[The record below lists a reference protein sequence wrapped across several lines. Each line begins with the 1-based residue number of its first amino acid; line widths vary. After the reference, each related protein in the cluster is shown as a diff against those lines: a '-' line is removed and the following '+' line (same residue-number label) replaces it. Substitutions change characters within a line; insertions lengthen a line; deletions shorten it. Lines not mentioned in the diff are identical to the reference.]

1 MLLVQ
6 VTPLPARSW
15 GPKGPLTCCIYIIYI
30 YMYMNQQPKW
40 IVVITHTQCPL
51 CRPSRLMNFMHL
63 DGTQQN
69 HISIYYHQPVSDTVS
84 QIFGIF
90 YWGGQN
96 DDIIFDEQV
105 FELYQLSTTSIN
117 NPNS

>member
-1 MLLVQ
+1 
-6 VTPLPARSW
+6 
-15 GPKGPLTCCIYIIYI
+15 
-30 YMYMNQQPKW
+30 MNQQPKW

-51 CRPSRLMNFMHL
+51 CRTSRLMNFMHL
-63 DGTQQN
+63 DGTQQD